1 MSGARFLAVVGMG
14 DGLVLMCVKSPNIYH
29 HLPVVHPVDSLQG
42 NHESRQRSRGISA
55 NRLYG
60 CGQCLVLSK

>member
-42 NHESRQRSRGISA
+42 NHEVASG
-55 NRLYG
+55 
-60 CGQCLVLSK
+60 LVVYPRIVYTDVDNVWC